1 MMDQEVPGCARCPY
15 EPQGRICQN
24 EEGKAP
30 PFCPTVNKEAVIAR
44 ALEELKKPGIRE
56 FALQASIQ
64 EGEGYTDRELGYA
77 KTRPL
82 KPRILEIIEF
92 AGKMKYK
99 KIGLVFCIALRKE
112 AKVVESLLAANG
124 FTVVSGL
131 CKMGRAPK
139 EALGIRDDQK
149 IRIGCF
155 EAMCNPIAQAF
166 LCNEEKTEFN
176 VMIGLCVGHDSL
188 FLKYADAP
196 CTVFAVKDRLLGHN
210 PLAAIYNIDSFYRSL
225 KVPVAEKA

>member
-1 MMDQEVPGCARCPY
+1 MDQELPGCARCPY
-15 EPQGRICQN
+15 EPQVRICQN

-30 PFCPTVNKEAVIAR
+30 PFCPTVNKDTVIAKS
-44 ALEELKKPGIRE
+44 LEELKKPEILE

-64 EGEGYTDRELGYA
+64 EGEGYADKELGYDRA
-77 KTRPL
+77 RPL

-92 AGKMKYK
+92 AGRMKYK
-99 KIGLVFCIALRKE
+99 KIGLAFCIALRKE
-112 AKVVESLLAANG
+112 AKVVENLLTSNG

-131 CKMGRAPK
+131 CKMGRVPK
-139 EALGIRDDQK
+139 ETLGVREDQK
-149 IRIGCF
+149 IKIGCF

-166 LCNEEKTEFN
+166 LFNEEKTEFN

-210 PLAAIYNIDSFYRSL
+210 PLAAIYQIDGFYRSL
-225 KVPVAEKA
+225 KIPAMKK